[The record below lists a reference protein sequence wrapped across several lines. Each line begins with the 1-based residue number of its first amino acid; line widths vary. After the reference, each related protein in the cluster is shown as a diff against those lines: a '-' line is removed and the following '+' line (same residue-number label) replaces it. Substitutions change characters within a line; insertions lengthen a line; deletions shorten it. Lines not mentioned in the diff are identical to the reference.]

1 MPRNLKERIQFRLT
15 SADRGVV
22 QAAMALT
29 NETWRG
35 VSHFARTALMNWAR
49 GMVSQRRAEA
59 IRRKVQGQ

>member
-1 MPRNLKERIQFRLT
+1 
-15 SADRGVV
+15 
-22 QAAMALT
+22 MALT